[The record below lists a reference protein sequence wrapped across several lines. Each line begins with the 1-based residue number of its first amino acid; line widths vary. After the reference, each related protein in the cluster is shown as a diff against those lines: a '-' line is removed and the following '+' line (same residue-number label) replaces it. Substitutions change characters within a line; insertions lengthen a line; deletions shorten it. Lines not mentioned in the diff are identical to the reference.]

1 MIKSKLFSMLTNEYE
16 EVAKIL
22 YANHLLLDNN
32 PFVVKNYNGKQNY
45 DLTWSGKSSINSIL
59 FDENKSCFELLSAIR
74 PARQYSF
81 LMYDKS
87 IIQVEYQI
95 KEEEIIKARLLF
107 IKLQNKVWSVEEL
120 QEYIDIPDILDEV
133 LNEEVGFP
141 IMIRIDFDP
150 QNHVECEHPKA
161 HFVFNNVKDCRIPMK
176 SIISLSKFIDFLL
189 KHFYNIQLDSFGNIE
204 FSKTITDSEAKM
216 VHINW

>member
-1 MIKSKLFSMLTNEYE
+1 
-16 EVAKIL
+16 
-22 YANHLLLDNN
+22 
-32 PFVVKNYNGKQNY
+32 
-45 DLTWSGKSSINSIL
+45 
-59 FDENKSCFELLSAIR
+59 
-74 PARQYSF
+74 
-81 LMYDKS
+81 MYDKS